1 MLHPR
6 PAIALVICASLIRW
20 REDLKVFTWLSFTVW
35 GVNVS
40 LPIHMNSATSLKHN
54 RSTLTE
60 FVDNSLAEDFSMEP
74 WTGGVPHTADQQRCL
89 NNCEDQA
96 EGLPSLAVEKMG
108 IVLED
113 HVQGELCYLSYE
125 RSNINERIQPTPRT
139 L

>member
-1 MLHPR
+1 MRIANALAGGPKSLHL
-6 PAIALVICASLIRW
+6 AFIHCLG
-20 REDLKVFTWLSFTVW
+20 RER
-35 GVNVS
+35 VS
-40 LPIHMNSATSLKHN
+40 TYSYELRTSLKHN

-108 IVLED
+108 IVLEG